1 MVITTQPENY
11 YGTVGGTATFT
22 VAASGDRVTYQWQR
36 STDDGETWSNISGG
50 TSTTLSIPIQAS
62 VNGNLYRCIAKDY
75 MGHIATSQAG
85 RLSVTSAISTLSE
98 FEPEFTVINEPDDY
112 YGRPGDIATFIVEA
126 EGANLSY
133 QWLCRAPGADNFEY
147 LTSSDA
153 TTNTLRV
160 EMTAESNGAEYRCF
174 ITDAN
179 GDMGSTR
186 VATVKLDILDWEME
200 YNTSGIRTK
209 RVSEEKTYNYIYAGD
224 KLMRMTVGND
234 TLDFSYDTN
243 GVPLTMTYNGTVYYY
258 ITNLQGDVISLEL
271 ADGGSGAQYAYDAW
285 GNIIAMSGTLAELNP
300 LRYRGYVYDQETG
313 FYYLNSRYYDPAVGR
328 FINADRQLALK
339 DAIGTNLFAYCF
351 NNPVSLGDGEGN
363 WPKWVEKVACV
374 ASVVV
379 TVAAAAV
386 TVAAVSAF
394 TAGTGSA
401 LAVYGASIFL
411 GAALSG
417 LNGAIA
423 NASQGNSY
431 INGYVGGASAGAT
444 QAAASKLPG
453 GTIWGGAG
461 GTGIGTAITMG
472 LNNLDPDSS
481 NSSGRVIAHNVVTS
495 TAKAT
500 VTSSITAFWGNAIGG
515 INYNTGAITGAASN
529 GSNGLMPTLTVGFAE
544 GFKAFWGAVD
554 DAFVYVW
561 G

>member
-62 VNGNLYRCIAKDY
+62 VNGYLYRCIAKDY
-75 MGHIATSQAG
+75 MGHIATSQSG
-85 RLSVTSAISTLSE
+85 KLTVTSALSTLSE

-160 EMTAESNGAEYRCF
+160 EMTAASNGAEYRCF

-186 VATVKLDILDWEME
+186 VATIKLDILDWEME

-243 GVPLTMTYNGTVYYY
+243 GVPLTMTYNDTVYYY

-379 TVAAAAV
+379 TVAAVAV

-417 LNGAIA
+417 LNGTIA

-431 INGYVGGASAGAT
+431 ISGYVGGASAGAT

>member
-313 FYYLNSRYYDPAVGR
+313 FYYLNSRYYDPLIGR
-328 FINADRQLALK
+328 FVGADS
-339 DAIGTNLFAYCF
+339 I
-351 NNPVSLGDGEGN
+351 VS
-363 WPKWVEKVACV
+363 
-374 ASVVV
+374 
-379 TVAAAAV
+379 
-386 TVAAVSAF
+386 
-394 TAGTGSA
+394 TGQ
-401 LAVYGASIFL
+401 G
-411 GAALSG
+411 LSG
-417 LNGAIA
+417 LNNFAYCGNNPVIRKDAAGSVWETVFDIASLAGSIVEVAINPGDPWA
-423 NASQGNSY
+423 WAGL
-431 INGYVGGASAGAT
+431 VGDA
-444 QAAASKLPG
+444 LDLVPFV
-453 GTIWGGAG
+453 
-461 GTGIGTAITMG
+461 TGIGEATRAVKAPTRLINKADDVVDTAKAVYRAADAT
-472 LNNLDPDSS
+472 SS
-481 NSSGRVIAHNVVTS
+481 IRKSTGVYEVLYKSGKNYVGKGGFSRAISSAVRNTKGTGDVVTS
-495 TAKAT
+495 ILWKAAPN
-500 VTSSITAFWGNAIGG
+500 SKTAFIEEYALQSIRGVNNATTT
-515 INYNTGAITGAASN
+515 YNKIWSPGKKLFEFIK
-529 GSNGLMPTLTVGFAE
+529 GLF
-544 GFKAFWGAVD
+544 
-554 DAFVYVW
+554 
-561 G
+561 

>member
-1 MVITTQPENY
+1 MC
-11 YGTVGGTATFT
+11 TF
-22 VAASGDRVTYQWQR
+22 V
-36 STDDGETWSNISGG
+36 
-50 TSTTLSIPIQAS
+50 SII
-62 VNGNLYRCIAKDY
+62 D
-75 MGHIATSQAG
+75 
-85 RLSVTSAISTLSE
+85 E

-160 EMTAESNGAEYRCF
+160 EMTAASNGAEYRCF

-186 VATVKLDILDWEME
+186 IATIKLDILDWEME

-209 RVSEEKTYNYIYAGD
+209 RISDEKTYSYIYAGD

-271 ADGGSGAQYAYDAW
+271 ADGGSGASYAYDAW

-328 FINADRQLALK
+328 FINADSYPTTGQGLV
-339 DAIGTNLFAYCF
+339 GNNMFAYCG
-351 NNPVSLGDGEGN
+351 NNPIMYVDRNGDIPEWVGN
-363 WPKWVEKVACV
+363 VLAG
-374 ASVVV
+374 AGII
-379 TVAAAAV
+379 
-386 TVAAVSAF
+386 
-394 TAGTGSA
+394 AGTA
-401 LAVYGASIFL
+401 LFV
-411 GAALSG
+411 
-417 LNGAIA
+417 GAI
-423 NASQGNSY
+423 
-431 INGYVGGASAGAT
+431 VASAGAI
-444 QAAASKLPG
+444 AALAG
-453 GTIWGGAG
+453 VGAATIGLSTGA
-461 GTGIGTAITMG
+461 I
-472 LNNLDPDSS
+472 
-481 NSSGRVIAHNVVTS
+481 
-495 TAKAT
+495 AT
-500 VTSSITAFWGNAIGG
+500 VTAIATNATYVIAGGVALFGANEAVESVTGGTNLIRDKVMGGNQSAYNLVKGTVNTLGTLAVTMGTIAPQVIQNIAKTSGTPKISNGKTVGYQKNYTDTNGNWSLRIDATTHGNAKLHHNPHYHIGTRGGNG
-515 INYNTGAITGAASN
+515 ISILSIWE
-529 GSNGLMPTLTVGFAE
+529 TVKGWFGF
-544 GFKAFWGAVD
+544 
-554 DAFVYVW
+554 
-561 G
+561 

>member
-1 MVITTQPENY
+1 M
-11 YGTVGGTATFT
+11 
-22 VAASGDRVTYQWQR
+22 D
-36 STDDGETWSNISGG
+36 
-50 TSTTLSIPIQAS
+50 
-62 VNGNLYRCIAKDY
+62 
-75 MGHIATSQAG
+75 IATSQAG
-85 RLSVTSAISTLSE
+85 QLTVTSAPSTLSE
-98 FEPEFTVINEPDDY
+98 FDPEFTVINEPDDY
-112 YGRPGDIATFIVEA
+112 YGRPGDIATFIVEV

-133 QWLCRAPGADNFEY
+133 QWLCRAPGANNFEY

-160 EMTAESNGAEYRCF
+160 EMTAASNGAEYRCF

-186 VATVKLDILDWEME
+186 VATIKLDILDWEME

-209 RVSEEKTYNYIYAGD
+209 RVSEDKTYSYIYAGD

-234 TLDFSYDTN
+234 TLDFSYDAN
-243 GVPLTMTYNGTVYYY
+243 GMPLTVTHNGTVYYY
-258 ITNLQGDVISLEL
+258 ITNLQGDVMSVER

-313 FYYLNSRYYDPAVGR
+313 FYYLNSRYYDPEIGR

-379 TVAAAAV
+379 TVAAVAV

-481 NSSGRVIAHNVVTS
+481 NSSGREIARSVGTS
-495 TAKAT
+495 TVKAAF
-500 VTSSITAFWGNAIGG
+500 TSSITAFWGEAIGG
-515 INYNTGAITGAASN
+515 INYNTGTITGAASN

-544 GFKAFWGAVD
+544 GLKAFWGAVD